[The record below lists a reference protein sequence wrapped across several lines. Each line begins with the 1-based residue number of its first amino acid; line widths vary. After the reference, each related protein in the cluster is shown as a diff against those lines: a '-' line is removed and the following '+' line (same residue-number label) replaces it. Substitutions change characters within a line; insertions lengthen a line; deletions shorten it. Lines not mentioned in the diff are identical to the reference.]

1 MPMFDFQCQKCGR
14 QFEELVRRGETPACP
29 QCQSASVE
37 KLLSAPAGHVAGGGG
52 RSLPVMGQCSPP
64 PGQHTCGSGCRHG

>member
-29 QCQSASVE
+29 SASQ
-37 KLLSAPAGHVAGGGG
+37 
-52 RSLPVMGQCSPP
+52 PVSKSC
-64 PGQHTCGSGCRHG
+64 